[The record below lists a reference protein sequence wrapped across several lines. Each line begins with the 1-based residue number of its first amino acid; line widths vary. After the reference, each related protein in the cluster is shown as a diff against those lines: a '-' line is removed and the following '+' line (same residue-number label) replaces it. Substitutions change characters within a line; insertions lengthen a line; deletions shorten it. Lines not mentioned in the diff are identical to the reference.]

1 VSAFVTKTG
10 VFGST
15 VVLVDGTVV
24 IAALVVPAV
33 PEAKAVGASARTA
46 ATTAA
51 RRSARRAV
59 ARPGSSRASAR

>member
-1 VSAFVTKTG
+1 MSALVTSTG

-24 IAALVVPAV
+24 IAAAVVPAV
-33 PEAKAVGASARTA
+33 PEADAVGANASAATAMIDAIAASAR
-46 ATTAA
+46 
-51 RRSARRAV
+51 